1 MEVIFY
7 LCIIA
12 FVAVCW
18 FKPNLII
25 GLGKDGNAKSEEG
38 ANKKEVP

>member
-18 FKPNLII
+18 FKPNLVI
-25 GLGKDGNAKSEEG
+25 GLGKDGDAKSKEG
-38 ANKKEVP
+38 AKNKEVV